1 LTREPFPSV
10 LANTTMKLVLASASP
25 RRAEIL
31 KAAGI
36 RFEVHASQIKESAV
50 QGETPQQLAER
61 LAAAKAEFVARP
73 YAHDKNV
80 IVLGAD
86 TVVSLDGESLGKP
99 RDSADARTMLRKLR
113 GREHQ
118 VITGVSLIRIADG
131 ARHTSS
137 EITRVWFS
145 EMDDR
150 EVDHYVRIGEPFGK
164 AGAYAIQ
171 GIGGRYIPRIEGCY
185 FNVVGLPL
193 AHVTQALADLGW
205 SED

>member
-1 LTREPFPSV
+1 
-10 LANTTMKLVLASASP
+10 MKLVLASASP

-31 KAAGI
+31 KSAGI
-36 RFEVHASQIKESAV
+36 RCEVHAAQINESAKP
-50 QGETPQQLAER
+50 GESPQQLAER

-86 TVVSLDGESLGKP
+86 TVVALDGESLGKP
-99 RDSADARTMLRKLR
+99 KDSADARAMLRKLR

-118 VITGVSLIRIADG
+118 VISGISLIRIADG

-137 EITRVWFS
+137 ETTRVWFS
-145 EMDDR
+145 EMTDS

-185 FNVVGLPL
+185 FNVVGLPINR
-193 AHVTQALADLGW
+193 VWQALVDFGWLGA
-205 SED
+205 